1 MKRMNL
7 KFYEENVP
15 YNAFSDNPDSY
26 ADVVLWCN
34 ENGDVYHIVVVDNKG
49 RAVFDKEND
58 FVNVAV
64 CRVNGFKC
72 EYNIENGKP
81 FDYGCWI
88 PLLENLFDWAS
99 YPQDSYEDLLELC
112 DCYND
117 TWPAFVE
124 YCKGY

>member
-1 MKRMNL
+1 MKTMNL
-7 KFYEENVP
+7 FFCDECA
-15 YNAFSDNPDSY
+15 AFDEFAKHSNSY
-26 ADVVLWCN
+26 ADVILFCN
-34 ENGDVYHIVVVDNKG
+34 EHDIVYHVLVIDNKG

-64 CRVNGFKC
+64 CRVAGFSC
-72 EYNIENGKP
+72 QYNVENGKP
-81 FDYGCWI
+81 LYYGHWI

-112 DCYND
+112 ECYNN
-117 TWPAFVE
+117 TWPAYVE